1 MSADDFFAVLEKTPS
16 VDLEIELLSRAILKT
31 RGLVAVL
38 EAGAQTQKDK
48 LTNQK
53 YEMIRLLAK
62 AESLVPG
69 RISSVF
75 DRTIG
80 TQEVAP

>member
-1 MSADDFFAVLEKTPS
+1 MSAEDFFAVLEKTPS
-16 VDLEIELLSRAILKT
+16 VDLEIELLSRALLKK
-31 RGLVAVL
+31 RLLIQELKRSLDLHQSLLV
-38 EAGAQTQKDK
+38 QQKH
-48 LTNQK
+48 
-53 YEMIRLLAK
+53 EMIRLLAK